1 MRLKRRARNVSL
13 MPPAAGGACLLPALV
28 SAEAGRGRT
37 ICPRSP
43 SLCVDSRSSVV
54 KGRGRWAAGGR
65 CEAVAG
71 GARQAAGEMG
81 VMEEGFSVAWMMKAM
96 WNGEWE
102 LSQTEVDRR

>member
-1 MRLKRRARNVSL
+1 MSEKSIIVR
-13 MPPAAGGACLLPALV
+13 GF
-28 SAEAGRGRT
+28 EIFGR
-37 ICPRSP
+37 
-43 SLCVDSRSSVV
+43 VVVV
-54 KGRGRWAAGGR
+54 KGRGRSAAGGR

-102 LSQTEVDRR
+102 FVATGSGSSLGGSFAFLSFRHQPQVRHSFQPP